1 MLTLQNVC
9 CPIDFSEP
17 SYEALETACEITLH
31 FSAQLILV
39 HVVTPIPV
47 IPVHDDPTSF
57 NLPLY
62 EKEMETNA
70 VKLLL
75 QIQQEKIPKAIQSR
89 TMVLQG
95 DPATQIVNMVK
106 DEKMDMIIIAT
117 HGFTGWRKFMFGS
130 VTEKVIRLSPCP
142 VLSIRASHPEGETD
156 RKSQQVQGQ

>member
-1 MLTLQNVC
+1 MLTLQKIC

-17 SYEALETACEITLH
+17 SYEALETACEIALH
-31 FSAQLILV
+31 FSAELILV

-47 IPVHDDPTSF
+47 IPVHDDPVSF

-70 VKLLL
+70 VKVLS
-75 QIQQEKIPKAIQSR
+75 QIQQERISEAIRSR
-89 TMVLQG
+89 AMVLQG

-106 DEKMDMIIIAT
+106 EEKTDMIVIAT

-142 VLSIRASHPEGETD
+142 VLSTRASHLEEKKG
-156 RKSQQVQGQ
+156 